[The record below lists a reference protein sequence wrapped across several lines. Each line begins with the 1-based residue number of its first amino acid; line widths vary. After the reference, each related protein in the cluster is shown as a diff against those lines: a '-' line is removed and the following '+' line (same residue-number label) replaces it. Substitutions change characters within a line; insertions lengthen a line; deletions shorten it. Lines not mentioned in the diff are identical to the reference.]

1 MNKVIIEYTSCTDCQ
16 YCQHNGMFQSHPKW
30 VCHNPQVSKD
40 KKRIPD
46 VKYSYIS
53 PILGSINK
61 EFVPIP
67 DWCPLLREDKYEC
80 DK

>member
-1 MNKVIIEYTSCTDCQ
+1 M
-16 YCQHNGMFQSHPKW
+16 G
-30 VCHNPQVSKD
+30 CHNLQVSKD

-53 PILGSINK
+53 PILGSVNK